1 MKKERLTT
9 SDEQRERMLIA
20 EQIER
25 AQAEAGGSGSGSS
38 ESPPPTEVG
47 LKREEGEKLVLSLAP
62 KAPAATMNAATAAPA
77 PLGLKMNPLKPTVN
91 PLKLGV
97 NPLKAGVNPL
107 KRPNVFKQAAS
118 SQSTPQP
125 VAGQKR
131 DAPTTAAERLISED
145 QERKR
150 RRMER
155 EAETVSVA

>member
-9 SDEQRERMLIA
+9 SDEQRERMLIT

-25 AQAEAGGSGSGSS
+25 AQAEVGGSGSS

-62 KAPAATMNAATAAPA
+62 KNPVTTADATSSAPQ
-77 PLGLKMNPLKPTVN
+77 GLKLSSLKPTVN
-91 PLKLGV
+91 L
-97 NPLKAGVNPL
+97 LKATINPL

-118 SQSTPQP
+118 SLPSSSQP
-125 VAGQKR
+125 AAGKKR
-131 DAPTTAAERLISED
+131 DAPMSAAERLMYEE

-150 RRMER
+150 RKMER
-155 EAETVSVA
+155 EADFATVA